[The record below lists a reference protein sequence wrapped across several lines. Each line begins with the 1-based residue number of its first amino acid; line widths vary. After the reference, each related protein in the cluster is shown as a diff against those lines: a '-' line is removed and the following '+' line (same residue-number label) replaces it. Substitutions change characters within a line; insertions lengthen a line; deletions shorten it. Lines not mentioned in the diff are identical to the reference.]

1 MSLATIAALDGGMRG
16 SPVLF
21 PNLGAEEG
29 DGWRRAYS
37 LPKVRETAAWW
48 RTLFRRDSTCIGVPH
63 TAARSFPGE
72 LEPDADRAAFSFLES
87 GGSLVPWLSTDEAAK
102 LAEAEGLELAAARPE
117 VVRQVHDKAFALRV
131 AEREG
136 LLPTELEGAIEIM
149 EPELLRHPVDALRHI
164 QRSQAKGLVL
174 KPRFG
179 SSGRGRV
186 RADAA
191 KGRGALDRLAARG
204 GCVIEPW
211 LERTEDLSAQLWIAP
226 SGEFRIL
233 GTLRQEMTPSGVWS
247 AHTGVVDVAR
257 AVSSSSDHDEALR
270 DAAACLARAVAGAG
284 FYGSCGLDAF
294 VFRSSAGA
302 DVLRPVVEFN
312 ARFTVG
318 TISIGLVERAL
329 RCGVLR
335 PPARFRFS
343 GERGLEVLEL

>member
-1 MSLATIAALDGGMRG
+1 MSG

-48 RTLFRRDSTCIGVPH
+48 CTLFRRDSTCIGVPL
-63 TAARSFPGE
+63 AASRSLPRE
-72 LEPDADRAAFSFLES
+72 LEEDADRAAFSFLEN
-87 GGSLVPWLSTDEAAK
+87 GGSLVPWLSTHEAAK
-102 LAEAEGLELAAARPE
+102 LAEAEGLELAAATPE
-117 VVRQVHDKAFALRV
+117 VVLQVHDKAFALRV

-136 LLPTELEGAIEIM
+136 LVPAELEGAIEII
-149 EPELLRHPVDALRHI
+149 EPEVLRHPEQALQRI
-164 QRSQAKGLVL
+164 QRIRAKGLVL
-174 KPRFG
+174 KPRLG

-191 KGRGALDRLAARG
+191 EARGALDRLAARG

-233 GTLRQEMTPSGVWS
+233 GTLRQELTPSGVWS
-247 AHTGVVDVAR
+247 AHAGVVDAAG
-257 AVSSSSDHDEALR
+257 AVSSSSRHDEGLR
-270 DAAACLARAVAGAG
+270 SAAAYLARAAAKAG
-284 FYGSCGLDAF
+284 FYGICGLDAF
-294 VFRSSAGA
+294 VFRSSGGA
-302 DVLRPVVEFN
+302 EVLRPVVEFN

-329 RCGVLR
+329 RCGTLR

-343 GERGLEVLEL
+343 GERGLEVSDL

>member
-1 MSLATIAALDGGMRG
+1 MSG

-48 RTLFRRDSTCIGVPH
+48 CTLFRRDSTCIGVPL
-63 TAARSFPGE
+63 AASRSLPRE
-72 LEPDADRAAFSFLES
+72 LEEDADRAAFSFLEN
-87 GGSLVPWLSTDEAAK
+87 GGSLVPWLSTHEAAK
-102 LAEAEGLELAAARPE
+102 LAEAEGLELAAATPE
-117 VVRQVHDKAFALRV
+117 VVLQVHDKAFALRV

-136 LLPTELEGAIEIM
+136 LVPAELEGAIEII
-149 EPELLRHPVDALRHI
+149 EPEVLRHPEEALQRI
-164 QRSQAKGLVL
+164 QRIRAKGLVL

-191 KGRGALDRLAARG
+191 EARGALDRLAARG
-204 GCVIEPW
+204 GCVVEPW

-226 SGEFRIL
+226 GGEFRIL
-233 GTLRQEMTPSGVWS
+233 GTLRQELTPYGVWS
-247 AHTGVVDVAR
+247 AHAGVVDAAG
-257 AVSSSSDHDEALR
+257 AVSSSSYHDEGLR
-270 DAAACLARAVAGAG
+270 SAAACLARAAAKAG
-284 FYGSCGLDAF
+284 FHGICGLDAF
-294 VFRSSAGA
+294 VFRSAGGA
-302 DVLRPVVEFN
+302 EVLRPVVEFN

-329 RCGVLR
+329 RCGTLR

-343 GERGLEVLEL
+343 GERGLEVSDL